1 MAMPVFSAPEND
13 HEYNITKADRRT
25 PERPKLHN
33 YDIPVKISRHMESP
47 IAGASIRKATMRSLM
62 AMRISIKPY
71 GRIKARTVFQP

>member
-1 MAMPVFSAPEND
+1 
-13 HEYNITKADRRT
+13 
-25 PERPKLHN
+25 
-33 YDIPVKISRHMESP
+33 MESP